1 MMAQTDA
8 ADKSDATRRAYRS
21 DFDHF
26 AAWCK
31 SAGRT
36 PLPAT
41 AETIATYLA
50 SLADHLKASTINR
63 RCIAIAHAHRLKGL
77 EPPTLAAPVRAAL
90 RRIRRCEVWRR

>member
-1 MMAQTDA
+1 MMAPTDA

-26 AAWCK
+26 AAWCR
-31 SAGRT
+31 SAGRI

-41 AETIATYLA
+41 SETIATYLA

-63 RCIAIAHAHRLKGL
+63 RCIAIAYAHRQANIHT
-77 EPPTLAAPVRAAL
+77 PTAAEAVKAVL
-90 RRIRRCEVWRR
+90 RRIRRREIWRG